1 MVNIAIL
8 GEGKGTASIVPPT
21 TGVATADWMMS
32 LSNVLVS
39 FTGHLAYFQVM
50 AEMNK
55 PEDFRKSLIATN
67 ISMSSLYMIV
77 AIVIYYFAGADVGSP
92 ALSSAAPLFA
102 KLSYGIATP
111 TIIVAGVIAGLL
123 ACKRVQAWYWEIVK
137 KEAKGADEKTFRSW
151 ISWVAIVIFAWTLA
165 FILAN
170 VLPYFSP
177 LLALIAAISGTWI
190 ALGIPAMTS
199 MYMCHHGFELTEVEY
214 NAAGEDETA
223 AKSLGLMI
231 RERESWSWWRMF
243 TLPTHTTPKVK
254 LVWNGSVVVFA
265 LACCMVG
272 FGGYGSIQTMLTL
285 SSDGYAPFSC
295 AAGS

>member
-1 MVNIAIL
+1 MVDIAIL
-8 GEGKGTASIVPPT
+8 GEGQGTASISPPT

-50 AEMNK
+50 AEMDK
-55 PEDFRKSLIATN
+55 PQDFRKSLIATN
-67 ISMSSLYMIV
+67 ITMSSLYMVV

-123 ACKRVQAWYWEIVK
+123 ACKRIQAWYWESVK
-137 KEAKGADEKTFRSW
+137 KEPKGADEKTFRSW
-151 ISWVAIVIFAWTLA
+151 ISWFGIVVILWGLA

-190 ALGIPAMTS
+190 ALGIPAMTC
-199 MYMCHHGFELTEVEY
+199 MYMCHHGFEMTEDEYVE
-214 NAAGEDETA
+214 GEDQTKD
-223 AKSLGLMI
+223 AKSLELMI
-231 RERESWSWWRMF
+231 RERQTWNWWRIF
-243 TLPTHTTPKVK
+243 TMPMQATRKVK
-254 LVWNGSVVVFA
+254 LVWTGSIVVFA
-265 LACCMVG
+265 LACAMVG

-285 SSDGYAPFSC
+285 SSEGYAPFSC
-295 AAGS
+295 AVGS